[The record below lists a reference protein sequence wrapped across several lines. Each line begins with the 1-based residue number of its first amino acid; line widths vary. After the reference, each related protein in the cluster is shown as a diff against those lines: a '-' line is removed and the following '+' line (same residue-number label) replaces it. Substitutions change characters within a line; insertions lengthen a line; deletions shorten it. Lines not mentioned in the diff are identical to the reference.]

1 MTTIVG
7 FAAMA
12 LMNFGIGPD
21 MGFVLA
27 KGIAL
32 SLMTVL
38 LLMPALIL
46 RSQNIIA
53 KTQHRPFIPK
63 QGRGIGEFAY
73 KIRRIVFLVVVIIII
88 PCYIAQGMANFSYGN
103 EAVANSPG
111 TPVYEAEQQMNAK
124 FGKSNMM
131 IALVPPDSN
140 ITEKR

>member
-1 MTTIVG
+1 M
-7 FAAMA
+7 
-12 LMNFGIGPD
+12 
-21 MGFVLA
+21 A

-32 SLMTVL
+32 SLLTVL

-111 TPVYEAEQQMNAK
+111 TPVYEL
-124 FGKSNMM
+124 S
-131 IALVPPDSN
+131 S
-140 ITEKR
+140 R